1 MSCGGGDGGEVLVM
15 VMVMVMFLSEGL
27 ATCQQGAYFFKYN
40 CLRVS

>member
-15 VMVMVMFLSEGL
+15 VMVMFMSEGL
-27 ATCQQGAYFFKYN
+27 ATYQQGAYFFKYN